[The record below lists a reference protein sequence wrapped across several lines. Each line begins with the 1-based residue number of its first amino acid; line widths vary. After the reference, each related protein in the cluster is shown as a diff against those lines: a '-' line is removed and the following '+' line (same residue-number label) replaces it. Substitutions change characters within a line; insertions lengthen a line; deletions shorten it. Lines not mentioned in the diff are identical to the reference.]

1 MSRFAIS
8 DIHGCKKTFK
18 ALLKKIKLTPTD
30 TLFLLGDYID
40 RGPNSRGVIKYILK
54 LKKKGYKVHC
64 LRGNHEQMMIDAL
77 YGGSEEEQT
86 QWMLSGGAATL
97 KSYYKGNRRYV
108 RQKHLTFI
116 KKLPYYIETEGY
128 ILVHAGL
135 EFRSPNPFA
144 NQRRMIWIRSWY
156 NNIDMAWLNGRII
169 VHGHTPVT
177 QDSIKS
183 SLNYLETRPVVDI
196 DCGCVYTRKGMNQL
210 CAFNLD
216 TQELIF
222 QENIEKR

>member
-18 ALLKKIKLTPTD
+18 ALLKKIDFKTSD

-40 RGPNSRGVIKYILK
+40 RGPNSRGVIKHILK
-54 LKKKGYKVHC
+54 LKEKGYDVHC
-64 LRGNHEQMMIDAL
+64 TRGNHEQLMLSAL

-86 QWMLSGGAATL
+86 NWMLNGGATTL

-108 RQKHLTFI
+108 RQKHLNFI
-116 KKLPYYIETEGY
+116 RNLPYYLETEGY

-135 EFRSPNPFA
+135 DFRFDNPLA
-144 NQRRMIWIRSWY
+144 NQRSMLWIRSWY
-156 NNIDMAWLNGRII
+156 DDIDMKWLNGRII

-177 QDSIKS
+177 KKYIKG
-183 SLNYLETRPVVDI
+183 SLSYLKSRPVVDI
-196 DCGCVYTRKGMNQL
+196 DCGCVYTRKGMNYL

-216 TQELIF
+216 TQELTF
-222 QENIEKR
+222 QENVEKR